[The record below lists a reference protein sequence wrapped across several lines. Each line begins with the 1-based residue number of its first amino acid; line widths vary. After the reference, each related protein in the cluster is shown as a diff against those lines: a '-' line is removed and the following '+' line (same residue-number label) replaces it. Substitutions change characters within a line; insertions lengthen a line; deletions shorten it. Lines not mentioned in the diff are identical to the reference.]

1 MSKVLFAFGNG
12 LLIIKVRKLF
22 IPVRSKFVF
31 RDLPKNGFH
40 RLPSGKCMFPRI
52 ASTVNHSCDANTQS
66 VTTDGKT
73 KMIFATRWISKGE
86 EINEIYQV

>member
-1 MSKVLFAFGNG
+1 MWIGR
-12 LLIIKVRKLF
+12 RKLLKVANDSVLYF
-22 IPVRSKFVF
+22 TK
-31 RDLPKNGFH
+31 KNGFH

-86 EINEIYQV
+86 EINEIYQVQLVTTTKIVITNI